1 MYLWRTLEDVLK
13 TRSLVIEMNVTV
25 DIEIASP
32 IEQVWKAITNIK
44 NAYKMVT
51 AITALKILE
60 KPDEEGSLVGLKWRE
75 TRKVFG
81 KESDEVMWI
90 TEFEPLK
97 YYVTRAENH
106 GMVYRSTMSVKE
118 VGENTLLTMS
128 FEGTTNSMAKKIVS
142 AVMGLFVKRTMVK
155 MLEKDL
161 EEMKRY
167 IESNNDKMT
176 RN

>member
-1 MYLWRTLEDVLK
+1 
-13 TRSLVIEMNVTV
+13 MNITV

-32 IEQVWKAITNIK
+32 IESVWKAITNIK
-44 NAYKMVT
+44 KAYKMVS
-51 AITALKILE
+51 AITNLKVLE
-60 KPDEEGSLVGLKWRE
+60 EPDEEGSLVGLKWRE

-106 GMVYRSTMSVKE
+106 GAIYKSTMSVEE

-128 FEGTTNSMAKKIVS
+128 FEGTTDTVLKKVIA
-142 AVMGLFVKRTMVK
+142 AVMGFFVKRTMVK

-161 EEMKRY
+161 QEIKQFV
-167 IESNNDKMT
+167 ESRNDEIT